1 MSDKWK
7 KVKLGSLGDII
18 TGKTPKTNDKENY
31 GNDVL
36 FLTPSD
42 NMELRY
48 IKDTIRKLSLKG
60 AETVQNKILPKE
72 SICVSSIGSQLGK
85 VVITIEDTV
94 TNQQINSIIP
104 NDDVDYK
111 YLYYAMLL
119 VGNKLNFLSKTSTA
133 VPIINKTEFSNQ
145 EIYLPPLEEQK
156 SIADLLSSFDD
167 KIENNNAIIA
177 NLEEQAQAIFKSWF
191 VDFEP
196 FQEEEY
202 QESELGKIP
211 KKWQVSSLDKMAIYK
226 NGLAMQKYR
235 PESEDDSLP
244 VLKIKE
250 LRANRTNSD
259 SDRCTKEI
267 PSDILVENGDIIFSW
282 SGSLLVEIWT
292 GGTAGLN
299 QHLFKVTSAKY
310 HKWFYYYWTKYFL
323 NQFIAIARDRA
334 TTMGHIKRSHL
345 KEAKILIP
353 DEETLQKMNKIMD
366 PVVSNLVNL
375 GIQNKKLEETR
386 DILLPKLMS
395 GEIRVEE
402 AIEVEEM

>member
-72 SICVSSIGSQLGK
+72 SICVSCIGSQLGK

-119 VGNKLNFLSKTSTA
+119 VGNKLNFLSKTSNA

-177 NLEEQAQAIFKSWF
+177 NLEEQAQTIFKSWF
-191 VDFEP
+191 VDNP
-196 FQEEEY
+196 KDDWKQGTVTD
-202 QESELGKIP
+202 LGKVIAGGTP
-211 KKWQVSSLDKMAIYK
+211 SKKEALYYAD
-226 NGLAMQKYR
+226 
-235 PESEDDSLP
+235 
-244 VLKIKE
+244 
-250 LRANRTNSD
+250 
-259 SDRCTKEI
+259 
-267 PSDILVENGDIIFSW
+267 GDIPWITPKDLSNINRKFIDR
-282 SGSLLVEIWT
+282 GSTNISQL
-292 GGTAGLN
+292 GLE
-299 QHLFKVTSAKY
+299 KSSAKLMPRGTVLFSSRAPIGY
-310 HKWFYYYWTKYFL
+310 
-323 NQFIAIARDRA
+323 IAIAKNNVSTNQGFKSIRPFENIG
-334 TTMGHIKRSHL
+334 TPYVYFFL
-345 KEAKILIP
+345 KNNVQLIENMASGSTFKEISGSAMKKVPAVIP
-353 DEETLQKMNKIMD
+353 DNEIIEQFNSFCKPLFKIQEYLELQNI
-366 PVVSNLVNL
+366 
-375 GIQNKKLEETR
+375 KLEDTR
-386 DILLPKLMS
+386 DTLLPKLMS
-395 GEIRVEE
+395 GEIRVEDT
-402 AIEVEEM
+402 IEVEEM

>member
-1 MSDKWK
+1 
-7 KVKLGSLGDII
+7 
-18 TGKTPKTNDKENY
+18 
-31 GNDVL
+31 
-36 FLTPSD
+36 
-42 NMELRY
+42 
-48 IKDTIRKLSLKG
+48 
-60 AETVQNKILPKE
+60 
-72 SICVSSIGSQLGK
+72 
-85 VVITIEDTV
+85 
-94 TNQQINSIIP
+94 
-104 NDDVDYK
+104 
-111 YLYYAMLL
+111 
-119 VGNKLNFLSKTSTA
+119 
-133 VPIINKTEFSNQ
+133 
-145 EIYLPPLEEQK
+145 
-156 SIADLLSSFDD
+156 
-167 KIENNNAIIA
+167 
-177 NLEEQAQAIFKSWF
+177 
-191 VDFEP
+191 
-196 FQEEEY
+196 
-202 QESELGKIP
+202 
-211 KKWQVSSLDKMAIYK
+211 
-226 NGLAMQKYR
+226 MQKYR

-366 PVVSNLVNL
+366 PIVSNLVNL

-395 GEIRVEE
+395 GELRVEDTVE
-402 AIEVEEM
+402 AE

>member
-1 MSDKWK
+1 MMYNLIPISQAFE
-7 KVKLGSLGDII
+7 II
-18 TGKTPKTNDKENY
+18 SGGTPKRSIEDYWKGNIPWVAVKDFNNDY
-31 GNDVL
+31 
-36 FLTPSD
+36 
-42 NMELRY
+42 RY
-48 IKDTIRKLSLKG
+48 ILDT
-60 AETVQNKILPKE
+60 EE
-72 SICVSSIGSQLGK
+72 F
-85 VVITIEDTV
+85 ITIEGLNNSSTNILELNDIVISARGTV
-94 TNQQINSIIP
+94 GKINMIREPMAFNQSCYGLRSVEKLDPTYGYFAVKNSIRELQSQSHGSVFSTITKSTFNNVKIP
-104 NDDVDYK
+104 VPS
-111 YLYYAMLL
+111 LL
-119 VGNKLNFLSKTSTA
+119 L
-133 VPIINKTEFSNQ
+133 
-145 EIYLPPLEEQK
+145 QK
-156 SIADLLSSFDD
+156 SIANILSSLDD

-366 PVVSNLVNL
+366 PIVSNLVNL